1 MSSRAGLIGLL
12 QGRRVEHCLLAT
24 PAGGWALVVP
34 GLAARVLAAGLGE
47 RNALWVSP
55 SLERCLEG
63 LDWNAGGQRTWL
75 APELGPRGFFGA
87 GESDWAVPPAL
98 DPGAFRLEETRSSS
112 ARCRGD
118 CRIASADGAEYRLE
132 ITRQVE
138 ISDLPSKPPGGAV
151 LLRIRHSLRNTGR
164 TAIAACAGLW
174 SIVQLPCSP
183 EGTLL
188 LPDLPYR
195 SYFGDLP
202 AGWMS
207 RQAGRLEL
215 RTAPGRRYEGRPATL
230 RTGSPPGPPAAG
242 GCRGNAGLA
251 ALPLFPRRP
260 LPGRT
265 PGRARREARVRR
277 RAAGL
282 QQPPVRQGSLLRAGV
297 PRSGAP
303 PGPGRKRRASG
314 GNPDPLWDV
323 GSAWPWAAAGRA
335 AWPTSG
341 C

>member
-34 GLAARVLAAGLGE
+34 RLAARVLAAGLDE

-98 DPGAFRLEETRSSS
+98 DPGAFRLEEARSSS
-112 ARCRGD
+112 ASCRGD

-138 ISDLPSKPPGGAV
+138 ISDLPGKPPGGAV

-202 AGWMS
+202 AAWMS

-215 RTAPGRRYEGRPATL
+215 RTAPGRRYKVGQRPPKPEA
-230 RTGSPPGPPAAG
+230 R
-242 GCRGNAGLA
+242 LA
-251 ALPLFPRRP
+251 HR
-260 LPGRT
+260 
-265 PGRARREARVRR
+265 RREA
-277 RAAGL
+277 AGETLVLMRCPCSPEGLYLDGPLAEPGAKPGSGDAL
-282 QQPPVRQGSLLRAGV
+282 QAYNSPL
-297 PRSGAP
+297 SGREAFCELECHAP
-303 PGPGRKRRASG
+303 ASRLAPGESNGQAVDIEIRYG
-314 GNPDPLWDV
+314 
-323 GSAWPWAAAGRA
+323 
-335 AWPTSG
+335 T
-341 C
+341 